1 MNPRGRPVPPSLHQF
16 AIHVFVSLIRSSLVQ
31 SFLTKKLALSR
42 PMSFIFLGHPEDLD
56 NNSPVIPLN
65 GAAWLVRQLMKISEQ
80 KSGDICCGGI
90 IIWLITKSHLSLVIP
105 QDTSIAEGSVRLD
118 LDSLERVNMIRPKVE
133 GRYTW
138 LHGRHHE
145 SLGTLPDPQR
155 TQVSPTTDWSFPDHV
170 AATAGAGSQVE

>member
-1 MNPRGRPVPPSLHQF
+1 
-16 AIHVFVSLIRSSLVQ
+16 
-31 SFLTKKLALSR
+31 
-42 PMSFIFLGHPEDLD
+42 
-56 NNSPVIPLN
+56 
-65 GAAWLVRQLMKISEQ
+65 MKINEQ

-105 QDTSIAEGSVRLD
+105 QDTSIAEGSIRLD

-138 LHGRHHE
+138 LHGRHRE
-145 SLGTLPDPQR
+145 SLGTLLDPQR

-170 AATAGAGSQVE
+170 AATAGASQVEQHHLSHSQILARFDVIDEYNRIQAEGGL